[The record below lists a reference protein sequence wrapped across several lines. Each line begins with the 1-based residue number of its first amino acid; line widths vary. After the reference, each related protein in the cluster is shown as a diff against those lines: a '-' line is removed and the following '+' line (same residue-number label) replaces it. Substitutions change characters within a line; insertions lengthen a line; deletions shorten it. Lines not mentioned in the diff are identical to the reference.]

1 MHHVFVL
8 NFGMNLLV
16 LIDFDLQLILPM
28 LIVLYFPYPIVAGL
42 HIANLH
48 VFLIPQIF

>member
-1 MHHVFVL
+1 
-8 NFGMNLLV
+8 
-16 LIDFDLQLILPM
+16 M

-48 VFLIPQIF
+48 VFLIPQIFWKYLH